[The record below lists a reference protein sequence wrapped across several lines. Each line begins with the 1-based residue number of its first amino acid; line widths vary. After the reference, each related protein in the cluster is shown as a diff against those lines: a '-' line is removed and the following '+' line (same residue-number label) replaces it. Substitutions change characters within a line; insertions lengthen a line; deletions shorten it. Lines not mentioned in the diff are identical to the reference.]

1 MKILGREQAVWLAL
15 VAGLCQVL
23 TAYGLDLDGK
33 LQGYITAAVV
43 FVFAVGLA
51 IRSGDG
57 IIAMASG
64 VVVAAG
70 SLFTALGLDWA
81 AEHQANVL
89 AVITVVG
96 SFWLRG
102 KITSPTPATVSPPGK
117 LVDNQAA

>member
-1 MKILGREQAVWLAL
+1 MKILGREQAVWVAF
-15 VAGLCQVL
+15 VAGLCQLL

-33 LQGYITAAVV
+33 LQGYITAVVV

-64 VVVAAG
+64 VVVSAG

-89 AVITVVG
+89 GLITVLG
-96 SFWLRG
+96 GFWLRG
-102 KITSPTPATVSPPGK
+102 RLVSPTPATVSPPGK
-117 LVDNQAA
+117 LVDNRAV